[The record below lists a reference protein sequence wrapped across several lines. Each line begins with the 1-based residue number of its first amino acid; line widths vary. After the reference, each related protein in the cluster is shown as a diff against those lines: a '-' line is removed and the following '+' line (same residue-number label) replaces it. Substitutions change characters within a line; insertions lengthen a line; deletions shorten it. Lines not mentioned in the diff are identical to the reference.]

1 MSVTVLKMS
10 FSDPPVNKAE
20 ILRYAGSAC
29 GDGRTAAL
37 LDECLSETEGRCT
50 GQVCYAELPLSISES
65 ICDFGVFSADS
76 RHLSKNLAG
85 CRHVILFAATAG
97 LAPDRLI
104 QRYSRIA
111 PAKAL
116 LFQAIGAER
125 IEAVCD
131 RFCEEI
137 AARYNT
143 CPRPRFSPGY
153 GDLPLSVQKEIFA
166 VLHPQREIGLTLND
180 SLSMSPS
187 KSVTAFLGLP
197 L

>member
-1 MSVTVLKMS
+1 MSITVLKTS
-10 FSDPPVNKAE
+10 FSALPVNKAE
-20 ILRYAGSAC
+20 ILRYAGTSKA
-29 GDGRTAAL
+29 DGITAAL
-37 LDECLSETEGRCT
+37 LNECLAETDGKCT
-50 GQVCYAELPLSISES
+50 GQVCYAELPLSLQETV
-65 ICDFGVFSADS
+65 CDFGVFSTNS
-76 RHLSKNLAG
+76 RHLSQNLAG
-85 CRHVILFAATAG
+85 CGRVILFAATAG

-137 AARYNT
+137 AVRYGVH
-143 CPRPRFSPGY
+143 PRPRFSPGY

-187 KSVTAFLGLP
+187 KSVTAFVGLP
-197 L
+197 G